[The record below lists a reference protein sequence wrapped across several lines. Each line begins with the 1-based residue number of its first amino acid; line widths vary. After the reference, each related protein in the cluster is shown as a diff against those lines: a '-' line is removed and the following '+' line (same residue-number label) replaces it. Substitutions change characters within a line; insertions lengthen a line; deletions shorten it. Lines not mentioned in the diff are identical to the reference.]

1 MQKSVAN
8 GETATTNSIEK
19 IPTQVFDTSLE
30 ASCFVAHEI
39 AKLIKER
46 ASQNKSVILGLAT
59 GSTPTKVY
67 DELVRLHKEEGLSFK
82 NVITFNLD
90 EYFPMDPDRLQS
102 YHRFMNEHL
111 FDSIDI
117 PRQNIHIPDGTIPKE
132 KVAEFCE
139 EYEKKIH
146 ESGGI
151 DIQILGIGRTGH
163 IGFNEPGS
171 TKTSNTRLVYLDK
184 MTRVDAASDFFG
196 HEYVPKM
203 AITMGNGTILHAKR
217 IFIIA
222 FSEGKASIVKK
233 AIEGPIT
240 TDVAASYLQEHPNS
254 TFILDR
260 SAAEQL
266 VRFKCPWVIKGV
278 SHELH
283 SGFDEQMITKAVV
296 WLSEKVGKP
305 ILRLTDSDYEN
316 NSLASLLRQE
326 GEAYKVNIGV
336 FQRLKETI
344 TGWPAGGKPQN
355 LDIPYNQACSTT
367 PKKIVIFS
375 PHPDDDVI
383 CMGGTMIK
391 LVKQGH
397 EVHVAYQTSGN
408 IAVFDHDAIRF
419 ADFATEFAK
428 AFKLA
433 GTDSALNIENS
444 VNTALSTKKPGEVDS
459 KEIQIIKGLIRR
471 TEARSAAM
479 TTGCKRENIHFLD
492 LPFYETGRVKKKPLG
507 QEDVDIV
514 KKFLNQI
521 KPDQIYAAGD
531 LTDPH
536 GTHRVCLDAILKAF
550 TELEN
555 DKSEWFA
562 KSTVYLYRGAW
573 QEWEPEKITMSVPM
587 SPDEL
592 YEKRMAIFK
601 HQSQKDP
608 ALFPGSDA
616 REFWQR
622 AECRNK
628 KTAETFDKLGLTEYE
643 AIEVFVSLKDLRRH
657 VKI

>member
-1 MQKSVAN
+1 MQNHISNEEIVGSN
-8 GETATTNSIEK
+8 IEK
-19 IPTQVFDTSLE
+19 IPTSVFETSID
-30 ASCFVAHEI
+30 ASKHVAQQI

-46 ASQNKSVILGLAT
+46 AAQKKNVVLGLAT

-82 NVITFNLD
+82 NVISFNLD
-90 EYFPMDPDRLQS
+90 EYFPMDPNRLQS

-111 FDSIDI
+111 FDHVDI
-117 PRQNIHIPDGTIPKE
+117 LKENVHIPDGTLPKE
-132 KVAEFCE
+132 KVQEFCE
-139 EYEKKIH
+139 KYEKNII

-151 DIQILGIGRTGH
+151 DIQLLGIGRTGH

-171 TKTSNTRLVYLDK
+171 SKTSKTRLVYLDK
-184 MTRVDAASDFFG
+184 LTSVDAASDFFG
-196 HEYVPKM
+196 HQYVPKM
-203 AITMGNGTILHAKR
+203 AITMGIGTILHAKK
-217 IFIIA
+217 IYILA

-240 TDVAASYLQEHPNS
+240 SEVAASFLQEHQNT
-254 TFILDR
+254 TFVLDR

-266 VRFKCPWVIKGV
+266 IRFKCPWVVRGV
-278 SHELH
+278 SHEINIH
-283 SGFDEQMITKAVV
+283 FDEQMIVKAVV
-296 WLSEKVGKP
+296 WLSEKVNKP
-305 ILRLTDSDYEN
+305 ILRLTEADYEN

-326 GEAYKVNIGV
+326 GEAFKVNIGV

-344 TGWPAGGKPQN
+344 TGWPAGGKPQGM
-355 LDIPYNQACSTT
+355 DVPYNAAKSTT

-391 LVKQGH
+391 LVNQGH
-397 EVHVAYQTSGN
+397 QVHVAYQTSGN

-428 AFKLA
+428 AFKVA
-433 GTDSALNIENS
+433 GVESIEKIEGS
-444 VNTALSTKKPGEVDS
+444 VNSDLEKKNPGEVDS

-479 TTGCKRENIHFLD
+479 ATGVKRENIHFLD
-492 LPFYETGRVKKKPLG
+492 LPFYETGKVKKKPLG

-514 KKFLNQI
+514 KKLLNTIQ
-521 KPDQIYAAGD
+521 PDQIYAAGD

-536 GTHRVCLDAILKAF
+536 GTHRVCLDAILKSF

-555 DKSEWFA
+555 DKSEWFS
-562 KSTVYLYRGAW
+562 KCTVFLYRGAW
-573 QEWEPEKITMSVPM
+573 QEWEPEKITMAVPM

-592 YEKRMAIFK
+592 YLKRLAVFR

-608 ALFPGSDA
+608 ALFPGSDS

-622 AECRNK
+622 AEARNK
-628 KTAETFDKLGLTEYE
+628 RTAEVFDKLGLTEYE
-643 AIEVFVSLKDLRRH
+643 AIEVFVNLKDLRKF

>member
-1 MQKSVAN
+1 MNSKSFNQSEISSPA
-8 GETATTNSIEK
+8 EK
-19 IPTQVFDTSLE
+19 IPTQVYETSQD
-30 ASCFVAHEI
+30 ASKYVASEI

-46 ASQNKSVILGLAT
+46 AAQNKNAVLGLAT

-90 EYFPMDPDRLQS
+90 EYFPMDPTRLQS

-111 FDSIDI
+111 FDEIDI
-117 PRQNIHIPDGTIPKE
+117 LRENIHIPDGTLPKDQVE
-132 KVAEFCE
+132 NYCE
-139 EYEKKIH
+139 NYEKLIL

-171 TKTSNTRLVYLDK
+171 TKTSKTRLVYLDK
-184 MTRVDAASDFFG
+184 TTMIDAASDFFG
-196 HEYVPKM
+196 HEFVPKM
-203 AITMGNGTILHAKR
+203 SITMGIGTIMSAKK

-222 FSEGKASIVKK
+222 FSEGKAGIVKK
-233 AIEGPIT
+233 AIEGPVT
-240 TDVAASYLQEHPNS
+240 SEVAASYLQTHPNT

-260 SAAEQL
+260 SAAEKL
-266 VRFKCPWVIKGV
+266 MRYECPWTIKGV
-278 SHELH
+278 SHELEE
-283 SGFDEQMITKAVV
+283 FDEQMMIKAVV
-296 WLSEKVGKP
+296 WLSQKVNKP
-305 ILRLTDSDYEN
+305 ILRLQDEDYDN

-326 GEAYKVNIGV
+326 GKAFRVNIKV
-336 FQRLKETI
+336 FEHLKNTI
-344 TGWPAGGKPQN
+344 TGWPAGGKPTD
-355 LDIPYNQACSTT
+355 LEIPYNQAFSTA

-383 CMGGTMIK
+383 CMGGTMLK

-408 IAVFDHDAIRF
+408 IAVFDHDAVRF
-419 ADFATEFAK
+419 ADFATEIAK
-428 AFKLA
+428 AF
-433 GTDSALNIENS
+433 NIKGLEELEKIEKS
-444 VNTALSTKKPGEVDS
+444 VNTALETKKPGEVDS
-459 KEIQIIKGLIRR
+459 REIQIIKGLIRR

-479 TTGCKRENIHFLD
+479 ATGVKRENIYSLD

-507 QEDVDIV
+507 PEDITIV
-514 KKFLNQI
+514 KDYLNKIQ
-521 KPDQIYAAGD
+521 PDQIYAAGD

-536 GTHRVCLDAILKAF
+536 GTHRVCLDAILRAF
-550 TELEN
+550 DELEK
-555 DKSEWFA
+555 DKSEWFSKA
-562 KSTVYLYRGAW
+562 DIFLYRGAW
-573 QEWEPEKITMSVPM
+573 QEWEPEKITMAVPM

-592 YEKRMAIFK
+592 YAKRLAIFK

-608 ALFPGSDA
+608 ALFPGSDS

-622 AECRNK
+622 AEARNK

-643 AIEVFVSLKDLRRH
+643 AIECFVSLKELRKY